1 MRKFLFELIKIAAT
15 VNCSINSYPQMF
27 NIKMTATFYPFLVLD
42 FLFKTYNL
50 NYQSQNLFLYFI
62 NSPKISVNI
71 SILAT
76 QLHSD
81 IP

>member
-15 VNCSINSYPQMF
+15 VNCSINSYPQMC
-27 NIKMTATFYPFLVLD
+27 NIKMTTTFYPFLVLG